1 MFGFVYATD
10 PVRKSFH
17 GSELNLSSFFPQQKS
32 GGFDD
37 DKSRH
42 IKFYS
47 TLLAFTVNDREFDLN
62 LGQSCDI
69 CYVAWNA

>member
-32 GGFDD
+32 FGFDD

-47 TLLAFTVNDREFDLN
+47 T
-62 LGQSCDI
+62 
-69 CYVAWNA
+69 